1 VGGGCLEPIQGG
13 LIITMARRDTSFYY
27 SFLVLPEHK
36 RRAIIAVWDF
46 FRAVDD
52 DVDERAGQLA
62 TEEARLA
69 AASALAG
76 WRHELAAC
84 YEGGR
89 PRTSQGEAL
98 LPHIAAFNLP
108 RQPFEDVI
116 DGVEIDL
123 DRPRFRS
130 FDDLRAYC
138 LRVASAVG
146 LVCIE
151 IFGYRNARSRQYA
164 VDLGIA
170 LQLTNILRDLGRDLS
185 AGRLYLPTE
194 DLARFGVSEDE
205 LRAGTLTSSVR
216 ALLEFE
222 ARRAHEHYLKAA
234 RELPREDARP
244 FVAARI
250 MGAIYFHLLQRI
262 ELEGFDVF
270 GAPVRVPRWRQVGI
284 AASVWMSSMIGL

>member
-1 VGGGCLEPIQGG
+1 
-13 LIITMARRDTSFYY
+13 MARRDTSFYY

-62 TEEARLA
+62 TEEARRA
-69 AASALAG
+69 AADALAG
-76 WRHELAAC
+76 WRDELAAC
-84 YEGGR
+84 FEGGQ
-89 PRTSQGEAL
+89 PRTSQGAAL
-98 LPHIAAFNLP
+98 LPHIAAFKLP
-108 RQPFEDVI
+108 RRPFEDVI

-130 FDDLRAYC
+130 FDDLREYC

-146 LVCIE
+146 IVCIE
-151 IFGYRNARSRQYA
+151 IFGYTNASSRQYA
-164 VDLGIA
+164 IDLGIA

-194 DLARFGVSEDE
+194 DLARFGVTEDD
-205 LRAGTLTSSVR
+205 LRAGTSSSGVR

-222 ARRAHEHYLKAA
+222 SRRARDHYAKAA
-234 RELPREDARP
+234 GELPPEDARR

-250 MGAIYFHLLQRI
+250 MGAIYLQLLQRI
-262 ELEGFDVF
+262 ETGGFDVF
-270 GAPVRVPRWRQVGI
+270 GAPVRVPRWRQVSI
-284 AASVWMSSMIGL
+284 AASVWLSTMIGL

>member
-1 VGGGCLEPIQGG
+1 
-13 LIITMARRDTSFYY
+13 MSRRDTNFYY

-62 TEEARLA
+62 TAEERQA
-69 AASALAG
+69 AAGALAG
-76 WRHELAAC
+76 WRAEVAAC
-84 YEGGR
+84 YEGGQ
-89 PRTSQGEAL
+89 PRTAQGVAL
-98 LPHIAAFNLP
+98 VPHVAAFKLP

-123 DRPRFRS
+123 DRPRFAS
-130 FDDLRAYC
+130 FDDLREYC

-151 IFGYRNARSRQYA
+151 IFGYTNPKSRQYA

-194 DLARFGVSEDE
+194 DLARFGVTEDD
-205 LRAGTLTSSVR
+205 LRAGIVTDGVR
-216 ALLEFE
+216 ALLDFE
-222 ARRAHEHYLKAA
+222 ARRAREHYLKAA
-234 RELPREDARP
+234 SELPREDARR

-250 MGAIYFHLLQRI
+250 MAAIYFSLLQRI
-262 ELEGFDVF
+262 EMRGFDVF
-270 GAPVRVPRWRQVGI
+270 GAPVRLARWRKVSI
-284 AASVWMSSMIGL
+284 AASTWISATLGF

>member
-1 VGGGCLEPIQGG
+1 MGSACLERAPGG
-13 LIITMARRDTSFYY
+13 LTIAMARRDTNFYY

-52 DVDERAGQLA
+52 DVDERAGQPG
-62 TEEARLA
+62 TEEARRA
-69 AASALAG
+69 AADALSG
-76 WRHELAAC
+76 WRAELAAC
-84 YEGGR
+84 FEGGQ
-89 PRTSQGEAL
+89 PRTSQGAAL
-98 LPHIAAFNLP
+98 LPHIAAFTLP

-130 FDDLRAYC
+130 FDDLREYC

-151 IFGYRNARSRQYA
+151 IFGYTNAASRQYA
-164 VDLGIA
+164 TDLGIA

-185 AGRLYLPTE
+185 AGRLYLPAD
-194 DLARFGVSEDE
+194 DLARFGVSEDH
-205 LRAGTLTSSVR
+205 LRAGVVTGNVR

-222 ARRAHEHYLKAA
+222 ARRARDHYLKAA
-234 RELPREDARP
+234 RELPREDAKR
-244 FVAARI
+244 FVAARV
-250 MGAIYFHLLQRI
+250 MGGIYLHLLQRI
-262 ELEGFDVF
+262 EMRGFDVF
-270 GAPVRVPRWRQVGI
+270 GAPVRVPRWRQVSI
-284 AASVWMSSMIGL
+284 AASVWLSTMIGL

>member
-1 VGGGCLEPIQGG
+1 MGSACLERAPGG
-13 LIITMARRDTSFYY
+13 LTTAMARRDTNFYY

-52 DVDERAGQLA
+52 DVDERAGQLG
-62 TEEARLA
+62 TEAARRA
-69 AASALAG
+69 AADALSG
-76 WRHELAAC
+76 WRAELAAC
-84 YEGGR
+84 FEGGQ
-89 PRTSQGEAL
+89 PCTSQGAAL
-98 LPHIAAFNLP
+98 LPHIAAFTLP

-130 FDDLRAYC
+130 FDDLREYC

-151 IFGYRNARSRQYA
+151 IFGYTNATSRQYA
-164 VDLGIA
+164 TDLGIA

-185 AGRLYLPTE
+185 AGRLYLPAD
-194 DLARFGVSEDE
+194 DLERFGVSEDH
-205 LRAGTLTSSVR
+205 LRAGVVTAKVR

-222 ARRAHEHYLKAA
+222 ARRARDHYLKAA
-234 RELPREDARP
+234 RELPREDAKR

-250 MGAIYFHLLQRI
+250 MGAIYLHLLQRI
-262 ELEGFDVF
+262 EMRGFDVF
-270 GAPVRVPRWRQVGI
+270 GAPVRVPRWRQVSI
-284 AASVWMSSMIGL
+284 AASVWLSTMIGL